1 MNKKLFPLFF
11 ILSVLVMTSMACQFL
26 NNLTNDNLPTE
37 EPVATTTLIPSN
49 NLQGSP
55 TDQDIPAAGENSSEI
70 RQWAASAIASSS
82 YGDFNWA
89 PEQATGKPDVSNC
102 GDDSQA
108 WASLSSDTLEW
119 IELSFDVP
127 VVPTEINI
135 YQSYNPSQ
143 VVEVDIISLDGTTYI
158 AWQDDPEPVDYC
170 PDLMSITI
178 DLDEEITIDKVVV
191 IIDQSIL
198 GLGWTE
204 IDAVELVGKQEGQRS
219 VNVEPTKGITI
230 PNTDAVPNNYEGWM
244 AGSIYQGYLS
254 VIVGETHA
262 DQLDSLIGLTG
273 KRSTDSW
280 KPRPD
285 HADTFIFDLE
295 KDKMLAWISV
305 TTDGIV
311 YKKGISAN
319 THPSDFQ
326 LNSVNQATYD
336 QLNAI
341 YKRDQVIP
349 YAVMANTIGHP
360 GFLLEAYIRA
370 DDNMLVETIQWFNA
384 NGDRLSGAFYN
395 GKLTGMAGLAFIPK
409 Q

>member
-11 ILSVLVMTSMACQFL
+11 ILSVLVMASMACQLL
-26 NNLTNDNLPTE
+26 NNLTSDNPPTE
-37 EPVATTTLIPSN
+37 EPGTINTSIPAN
-49 NLQGSP
+49 NSQGSA
-55 TDQDIPAAGENSSEI
+55 TEQSIPVPAGKI
-70 RQWAASAIASSS
+70 RQWASSAIASSS
-82 YGDFNWA
+82 YGDINWA
-89 PEQATGKPDVSNC
+89 PEQATGEPNVENC
-102 GDDSQA
+102 EDSSDA
-108 WASLSSDTLEW
+108 WASLSSVTLEW
-119 IELSFDVP
+119 IELSYDIP

-135 YQSYNPSQ
+135 HQSYNPSQ
-143 VVEVDIISLDGTTYI
+143 VVEVDIISTDGTTYI
-158 AWQDDPEPVDYC
+158 AWQGDPEPVKYC
-170 PDLMSITI
+170 PDVMSISI
-178 DLDEEITIDKVVV
+178 DLEEEITIDKVVV

-198 GLGWTE
+198 GLGWNE
-204 IDAVELVGKQEGQRS
+204 IDAVELVGKQEGQTS
-219 VNVEPTKGITI
+219 VSGEPTK
-230 PNTDAVPNNYEGWM
+230 NASVPNNATVPTNYEGWM
-244 AGSIYQGYLS
+244 AGSIYQGYLK
-254 VIVGETHA
+254 VIVGETRGN
-262 DQLDSLIGLTG
+262 QLDSLIGLTG

-319 THPSDFQ
+319 TRPSDFQ
-326 LNSVNQATYD
+326 LKSVNQATYD
-336 QLNAI
+336 QLDAI
-341 YKRDQVIP
+341 YKRDKVIP

-370 DDNMLVETIQWFNA
+370 DDKVLVETIQWFNA
-384 NGDRLSGAFYN
+384 NGDRISGAFYN

>member
-1 MNKKLFPLFF
+1 MNKKLTPFF
-11 ILSVLVMTSMACQFL
+11 LILSVLVMASLACQFI
-26 NNLTNDNLPTE
+26 NNLTSDNLQTE
-37 EPVATTTLIPSN
+37 EPGTTNTSMPANSY
-49 NLQGSP
+49 QGSP
-55 TDQDIPAAGENSSEI
+55 TNQDIPAAVENSPEI
-70 RQWAASAIASSS
+70 RQWAASAFASSS
-82 YGDFNWA
+82 YGDFSWA
-89 PEQATGKPDVSNC
+89 PEQATGEPNVSDCEDN
-102 GDDSQA
+102 SLA

-119 IELSFDVP
+119 IELSYDVP

-143 VVEVDIISLDGTTYI
+143 VIEVDIISTDGSTYI
-158 AWQDDPEPVDYC
+158 AWQGDPEPVKHC
-170 PDLMSITI
+170 PDVMSITI
-178 DLDEEITIDKVVV
+178 DLEEEFMIDTVVV
-191 IIDQSIL
+191 FIDQNIL

-204 IDAVELVGKQEGQRS
+204 IDAVELVGNQEGQSS
-219 VNVEPTKGITI
+219 VNVEPAENVNVPT
-230 PNTDAVPNNYEGWM
+230 TDSVSNNFEGWM

-254 VIVGETHA
+254 VIVGETRG

-285 HADTFIFDLE
+285 HADTFIFDLG
-295 KDKMLAWISV
+295 KDNMLAWISV
-305 TTDGIV
+305 TTDGVV
-311 YKKGISAN
+311 YKKSISAN
-319 THPSDFQ
+319 TRPSDFQ
-326 LNSVNQATYD
+326 LNSVNQATFD
-336 QLNAI
+336 QLDAI
-341 YKRDQVIP
+341 YKRDKVIP

-370 DDNMLVETIQWFNA
+370 DDNVLVETIQWFNV